1 MNVNLL
7 TVILALLLSGCMT
20 QEAMCDSYTKTAA
33 LRRATIE
40 QCTKTQGCRIS
51 TEYLQEA
58 IWMERRRD
66 EVCNR

>member
-1 MNVNLL
+1 MSAKLL
-7 TVILALLLSGCMT
+7 AVILMILLSGCMT
-20 QEAMCDSYTKTAA
+20 QEAMCDNYTKTAA

-40 QCTKTQGCRIS
+40 QCGKTQVCRIS
-51 TEYLQEA
+51 TEYMQEA